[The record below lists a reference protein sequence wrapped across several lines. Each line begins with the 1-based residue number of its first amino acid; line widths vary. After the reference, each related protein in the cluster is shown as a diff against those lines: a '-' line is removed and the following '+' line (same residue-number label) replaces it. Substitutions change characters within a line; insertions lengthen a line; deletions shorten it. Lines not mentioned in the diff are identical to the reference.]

1 MTEKEKKYKLNP
13 PVGSLVLPKEWM
25 NEQEVREFMP
35 QLVQESDQ
43 SEVWKE
49 KAIKDPIENVI
60 EWLNRAGYQ
69 VEIK

>member
-1 MTEKEKKYKLNP
+1 MIEKLYKLNP

-25 NEQEVREFMP
+25 TEQELREFMP
-35 QLVQESDQ
+35 QLVQESEQ

-49 KAIKDPIENVI
+49 KATKDPIENLV

-69 VEIK
+69 VETK

>member
-1 MTEKEKKYKLNP
+1 MSEKKYKLNP
-13 PVGSLVLPKEWM
+13 PVGSIVLPKEWM
-25 NEQEVREFMP
+25 TEKELREFMP

-49 KAIKDPIENVI
+49 KAIKDPVEHLV